1 MLQAVL
7 LIFLNYRTRKFS
19 ITSFLEV
26 CYQDFSLKSIYDN
39 FIFRKFCVRKR
50 MIIYWDKNTNS
61 KNRIGK
67 RVKELRIAKK
77 LSQKALAE
85 QLQLAGYEFNDLTV
99 LRIEQGIRFVP
110 DYEVVALA
118 EYFQVSCDYLL
129 GITEK

>member
-1 MLQAVL
+1 
-7 LIFLNYRTRKFS
+7 
-19 ITSFLEV
+19 
-26 CYQDFSLKSIYDN
+26 
-39 FIFRKFCVRKR
+39 

-129 GITEK
+129 GIPEK